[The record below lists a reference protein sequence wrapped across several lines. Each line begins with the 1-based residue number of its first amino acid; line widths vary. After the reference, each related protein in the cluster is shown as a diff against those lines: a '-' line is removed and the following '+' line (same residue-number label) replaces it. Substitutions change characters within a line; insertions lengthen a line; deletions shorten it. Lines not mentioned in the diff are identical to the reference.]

1 MLRLHTFELL
11 TCLFTWIPFYNFGS
25 HTCIFSV
32 VSFSFQSQLI
42 PNLLSLLNGS
52 GQIYARF
59 ITTLEYVYAE
69 ILGSTINSYCVG
81 SAQGCDVLMMQLFG
95 ITSIKTYIN
104 LIQSTLPVNTE
115 TVTHLTLLI

>member
-1 MLRLHTFELL
+1 MLRLDTFELL
-11 TCLFTWIPFYNFGS
+11 TCLFTWIPFYNLGS

-42 PNLLSLLNGS
+42 PTRLSLLNGS
-52 GQIYARF
+52 GQMSVL
-59 ITTLEYVYAE
+59 ITLGYVYAE

>member
-1 MLRLHTFELL
+1 MLRLDTFELL

-59 ITTLEYVYAE
+59 IITLEYVYAE

-81 SAQGCDVLMMQLFG
+81 SAQGCDVL
-95 ITSIKTYIN
+95 IN
-104 LIQSTLPVNTE
+104 YAIVWNPKYKNIILI
-115 TVTHLTLLI
+115 